1 MIFPGKRSVME
12 DYGVRRS
19 SSLEALE
26 QWIGDS
32 FDSLSNVQRILI
44 IICFIFLI
52 FYLGFTFFTSVCA
65 HVLSLSDIE
74 NNLSFCGS
82 SIV

>member
-1 MIFPGKRSVME
+1 ME

-32 FDSLSNVQRILI
+32 FDRLSNVQRILI
-44 IICFIFLI
+44 IICFIVLI
-52 FYLGFTFFTSVCA
+52 FYLGFTFFTSVCT
-65 HVLSLSDIE
+65 HVLSISDIE